1 VHHLHALLLA
11 LDDRLRRSRRRVGES
26 GQATVEYALVVL
38 GAATIAVLLLTWAA
52 RTGRIST
59 LLDRVMDLVSER
71 AE

>member
-1 VHHLHALLLA
+1 MHHIAILMAA
-11 LDDRLRRSRRRVGES
+11 LDARLERTRRRSGES

-59 LLDRVMDLVSER
+59 LLDRVMDLVSEK
-71 AE
+71 AA

>member
-1 VHHLHALLLA
+1 MHHIAILMAA
-11 LDDRLRRSRRRVGES
+11 LDARLERTRRRAGES

-59 LLDRVMDLVSER
+59 LLDRVMDLVSEK
-71 AE
+71 AA

>member
-1 VHHLHALLLA
+1 MHHLHALLLA
-11 LDDRLRRSRRRVGES
+11 FDDRLRRSRSRAGES